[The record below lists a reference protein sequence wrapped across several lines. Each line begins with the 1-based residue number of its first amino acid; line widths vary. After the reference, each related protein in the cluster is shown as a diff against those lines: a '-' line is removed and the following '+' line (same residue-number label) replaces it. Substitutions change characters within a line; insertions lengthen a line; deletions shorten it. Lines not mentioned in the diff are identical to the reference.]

1 MTWIHAG
8 LRVLVGAAFVF
19 FGLTYF
25 LPSMMPDAPPP
36 PTEDAKT
43 FAGVLFATKYLA
55 VVKVL
60 EIVGGLLL
68 LSWRF
73 GPLGVVVLMP
83 VAVNILLWDLL
94 LTKSFGFGAP
104 LVVLLVI
111 LAAGYRRHFAPFFT
125 TGPNG

>member
-1 MTWIHAG
+1 MGWIHTG

-25 LPSMMPDAPPP
+25 IPMGEMPPP
-36 PTEDAKT
+36 PTDEAKT
-43 FAGVLFATKYLA
+43 FIGVLVPTKYLL

-60 EIVGGLLL
+60 ELTGGLLL

-83 VAVNILLWDLL
+83 VAVNILLWDVL
-94 LTKSFGFGAP
+94 LTKEFGLGAP
-104 LVVLLVI
+104 LVALLVI
-111 LAAGYRRHFAPFFT
+111 LAAGYRKHFTPFFDLP
-125 TGPNG
+125 PNG

>member
-1 MTWIHAG
+1 MSWIHTV
-8 LRVLVGAAFVF
+8 LRVLVGVGFVF

-25 LPSMMPDAPPP
+25 LPTLMPDAPPP
-36 PTEDAKT
+36 PTEDATT
-43 FAGVLFATKYLA
+43 FAGVLFATKYLL

-60 EIVGGLLL
+60 EVAGGVLL

-83 VAVNILLWDLL
+83 VAVNILLWDVL
-94 LTKSFGFGAP
+94 LTKQFGLGGP
-104 LVVLLVI
+104 LVLLLVI
-111 LAAGYRRHFAPFFT
+111 LAAGYRKHFAPFFT

>member
-1 MTWIHAG
+1 MGWIHTG

-19 FGLTYF
+19 FGLSHF
-25 LPSMMPDAPPP
+25 FQLMDPPPP
-36 PTEDAKT
+36 PTEEAKA
-43 FAGVLFATKYLA
+43 FMGVLAPTKYLD
-55 VVKVL
+55 VVKGL
-60 EIVGGLLL
+60 ELVGGLLL

-83 VAVNILLWDLL
+83 VAVNILLWDILLAKGFGLGGPLVLL
-94 LTKSFGFGAP
+94 LA
-104 LVVLLVI
+104 I

>member
-1 MTWIHAG
+1 MSWIHTV

-19 FGLTYF
+19 FGLTF
-25 LPSMMPDAPPP
+25 FIPISSDMPPP
-36 PTEDAKT
+36 PTEEAKT

-60 EIVGGLLL
+60 ELLGGLLL

-83 VAVNILLWDLL
+83 VAVNILLWDILL
-94 LTKSFGFGAP
+94 AKQFGLGGP
-104 LVVLLVI
+104 IVLLLVI
-111 LAAGYRRHFAPFFT
+111 LAAGYRKHFAPFFT
-125 TGPNG
+125 SGPNG